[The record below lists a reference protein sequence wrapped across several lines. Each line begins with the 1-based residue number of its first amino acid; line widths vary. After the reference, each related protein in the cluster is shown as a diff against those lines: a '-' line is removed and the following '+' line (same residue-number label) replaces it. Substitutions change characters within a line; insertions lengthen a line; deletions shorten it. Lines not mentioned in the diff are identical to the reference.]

1 MFIAAT
7 VGFNDTI
14 LTVIEGSWGVVEL
27 CAVMENFPPA
37 GLGSQLTLQLERI
50 NIKSGNTGSKDFT
63 LLDKSSKHKSNNFK
77 HTSRFFMLLYILALK
92 PGFDT
97 VHYHE

>member
-27 CAVMENFPPA
+27 CAVMENLPPA

-50 NIKSGNTGSKDFT
+50 NIKSGNTGSKDF
-63 LLDKSSKHKSNNFK
+63 K
-77 HTSRFFMLLYILALK
+77 HTSKFFMLLYILALK